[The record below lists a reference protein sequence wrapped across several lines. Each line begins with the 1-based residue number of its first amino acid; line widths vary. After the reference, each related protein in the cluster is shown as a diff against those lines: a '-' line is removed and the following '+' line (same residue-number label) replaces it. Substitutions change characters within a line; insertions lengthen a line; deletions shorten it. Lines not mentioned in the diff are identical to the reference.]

1 MSDRNK
7 MTNKGT
13 VSLLAAAALGLS
25 VASAMAQGAAS
36 FPEKDVKFI
45 CAFPAGSG
53 ADVFVRFFA
62 EQLKPIM
69 KRNIIV
75 ENRAGAGG
83 GLATRATI
91 RAKPDGYTIFVHAPS
106 SLAANMHLLKNPGF
120 DVRTDLK
127 VAATIGQLPF
137 MLTVHKTSK
146 VNSVKDVIDL
156 ARAKGD
162 KTSYGTTAPT
172 GQVSAALFHHLLG
185 IKGPVE
191 INYRTGADAL
201 PDMASGRLD
210 YAFHDPVL
218 ALAQMRAGNLKV
230 LAVSTKHRMKSI
242 PDIPSLHESGAA
254 DLHVMGWWGALV
266 PAKTPQP
273 IIDKISVMFEQMVK
287 SDKTKAFLNRFGTD
301 PFSIP
306 PAEAQ
311 KLIEEDVKRWGEFQK
326 IAKLPQRG

>member
-1 MSDRNK
+1 MGYRDKVAGR
-7 MTNKGT
+7 TAAY
-13 VSLLAAAALGLS
+13 VLAAAALGFS
-25 VASAMAQGAAS
+25 AAGASAQVAAS
-36 FPEKDVKFI
+36 YPAKDVKFI

-91 RAKPDGYTIFVHAPS
+91 RSKPDGYTIFVHAPS

-127 VAATIGQLPF
+127 IAATIGQLPF

-146 VNSVKDVIDL
+146 ANSVKDVIDL

-162 KTSYGTTAPT
+162 KTSYATTAPT
-172 GQVSAALFHHLLG
+172 GQVSAALFHHILK

-191 INYRTGADAL
+191 INYRTGSDAL

-242 PDIPSLHESGAA
+242 PDIPSLHEAGAT

-273 IIDKISVMFEQMVK
+273 VIDKISAMFEQMVK

-311 KLIEEDVKRWGEFQK
+311 KLIEQDVQRWGEFQK
-326 IAKLPQRG
+326 IAKLPKRG

>member
-1 MSDRNK
+1 MSGRARLK
-7 MTNKGT
+7 
-13 VSLLAAAALGLS
+13 VYRSAAAFAAAAMTL
-25 VASAMAQGAAS
+25 AAQGASAQDAAS
-36 FPEKDVKFI
+36 YPTKDVKFV

-83 GLATRATI
+83 GLATRHTI
-91 RAKPDGYTIFVHAPS
+91 RARPDGYTIFVHAPS
-106 SLAANMHLLKNPGF
+106 SLAANMHLLRNPGF
-120 DVRTDLK
+120 DVRKDIK

-137 MLTVHKTSK
+137 MLTVPKNSK
-146 VNSVKDVIDL
+146 ANSVKDVIDL

-162 KTSYGTTAPT
+162 RTSFGTTAPT
-172 GQVSAALFHHLLG
+172 GQVSAALFHHILG

-242 PDIPSLHESGAA
+242 PEIPSLHEAGAT

-273 IIDKISVMFEQMVK
+273 IIDRISAMFEQMVK
-287 SDKTKAFLNRFGTD
+287 SEATKKFLNNFGTD
-301 PFSIP
+301 PFSIS

-311 KLIEEDVKRWGEFQK
+311 KLIEQDVERWGEFQK
-326 IAKLPQRG
+326 IAKLPKRG